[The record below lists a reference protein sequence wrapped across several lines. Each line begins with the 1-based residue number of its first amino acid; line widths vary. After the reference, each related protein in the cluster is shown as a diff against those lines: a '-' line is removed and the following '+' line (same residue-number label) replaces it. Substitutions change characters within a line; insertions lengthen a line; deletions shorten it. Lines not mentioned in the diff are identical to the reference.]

1 MHPKD
6 IDLELNKY
14 LDYHMVKPK
23 LIYISNS
30 AEIGESYSLYE
41 LKSLYKYAKDH
52 NLYLFI
58 DGVRL
63 AQAISVQGYSLK
75 NIASLC
81 DMFYLIKIF

>member
-1 MHPKD
+1 MHPKVM
-6 IDLELNKY
+6 DLELNKY

-41 LKSLYKYAKDH
+41 LKSLYKYGKDH

-81 DMFYLIKIF
+81 YMFYLIKIF